1 MICRGSEHLMN
12 TGNNLFTRA
21 MLVIFLVILAFTQ
34 LTSLALVDD
43 SREALLLETGRATK
57 LQTPTSAPS
66 SIKIISYNIRWR
78 GGEDLQKLIELFKT
92 DKEIGRADIIG
103 LQEVDRN
110 KKRTGN
116 QNTARQMA
124 EALGMYYAWTA
135 PPPAPAKDDKKPQ
148 EEETGVLIMSVYP
161 LTDVQRIVL
170 PNEGPGGRR
179 RVALGATVKIGGRDV
194 RVYSVHAEIRI
205 SNERRLE
212 QFKAVIDD
220 AQTHHAKIE
229 RVVVLGDFNTVTA
242 KDVGETSDLFS
253 TAKFTTPFT
262 NNLTTWKTFILEFK
276 LDWLWLRGLQATAF
290 GIDKKVGLS
299 DHWPLWAVVALNGEK
314 QKAGGESRKPE

>member
-1 MICRGSEHLMN
+1 MN
-12 TGNNLFTRA
+12 RGNNYFKRA
-21 MLVIFLVILAFTQ
+21 LPVMLLVILVSAQF
-34 LTSLALVDD
+34 TSLALVDD
-43 SREALLLETGRATK
+43 DREALLLETGRAAK
-57 LQTPTSAPS
+57 IQTPSPVPA

-78 GGEDLQKLIELFKT
+78 GGEDLRKLIELFKT
-92 DKEIGRADIIG
+92 DREIGRADIIG

-124 EALGMYYAWTA
+124 EELGMYYAWTA
-135 PPPAPAKDDKKPQ
+135 PPPTPDKDKKPQ
-148 EEETGVLIMSVYP
+148 EEETGVAIMSVYP

-170 PNEGPGGRR
+170 PNEGPGRRR
-179 RVALGATVKIGGRDV
+179 RVALGATIKIGETSV

-205 SNERRLE
+205 SNAQRLE

-220 AQTHHAKIE
+220 AQTHQAKIE
-229 RVVVLGDFNTVTA
+229 RMVVLGDFNTITA
-242 KDVGETSDLFS
+242 KDVGQTSELFT
-253 TAKFTTPFT
+253 TAKFSTPFT
-262 NNLTTWKTFILEFK
+262 NNITTWKTFILELK

-299 DHWPLWAVVALNGEK
+299 DHWPLWAVVTLNAEHGTIK
-314 QKAGGESRKPE
+314 

>member
-1 MICRGSEHLMN
+1 VTSQSHLSPRLILIQTGSEHLMN
-12 TGNNLFTRA
+12 RGNNHFIRA
-21 MLVIFLVILAFTQ
+21 MPVILLIILVSAQF
-34 LTSLALVDD
+34 TSLALMDD
-43 SREALLLETGRATK
+43 GREALLLETGRATK
-57 LQTPTSAPS
+57 LQTPASTPASV
-66 SIKIISYNIRWR
+66 KIISYNIRWR
-78 GGEDLQKLIELFKT
+78 GGSDLRKLIELFKT
-92 DKEIGRADIIG
+92 DAIIGRAGIIG

-124 EALGMYYAWTA
+124 EELGMYYAWTA
-135 PPPAPAKDDKKPQ
+135 PPPPPAKDQKPQ
-148 EEETGVLIMSVYP
+148 EEETGVAIMSVYP

-179 RVALGATVKIGGRDV
+179 RVALGATIKIGARDV

-205 SNERRLE
+205 SNKQRLE

-220 AQTHHAKIE
+220 AQTNHAKVE
-229 RVVVLGDFNTVTA
+229 RVVVLGDFNTITG
-242 KDVGETSDLFS
+242 KDVGDTSELFT
-253 TAKFTTPFT
+253 TAKFNTPFT

-276 LDWLWLRGLQATAF
+276 LDWLWLRGLQATSF

-299 DHWPLWAVVALNGEK
+299 DHWPLWAVVTM
-314 QKAGGESRKPE
+314 

>member
-1 MICRGSEHLMN
+1 MN
-12 TGNNLFTRA
+12 SGNNHFTRA
-21 MLVIFLVILAFTQ
+21 MLALFLIILVSAQFT
-34 LTSLALVDD
+34 TLALMDD
-43 SREALLLETGRATK
+43 SREAELLETGRATK
-57 LQTPTSAPS
+57 LQTFASAPA

-78 GGEDLQKLIELFKT
+78 GGSDLRKLIELFKT
-92 DKEIGRADIIG
+92 DREIGRADIIG

-124 EALGMYYAWTA
+124 EELGMYYAWTA
-135 PPPAPAKDDKKPQ
+135 PPPPPAKDDKKPR
-148 EEETGVLIMSVYP
+148 EEETGVAIMSVYP

-179 RVALGATVKIGGRDV
+179 RVALGATVKIGERDV
-194 RVYSVHAEIRI
+194 RVYSVHAEIRM
-205 SNERRLE
+205 SNAQRLE

-229 RVVVLGDFNTVTA
+229 RVVVLGDFNTIMG
-242 KDVGETSDLFS
+242 KDVGETSELFM
-253 TAKFTTPFT
+253 TAKFNTPFT
-262 NNLTTWKTFILEFK
+262 NNLTTWKTFILELK
-276 LDWLWLRGLQATAF
+276 LDWLWLRGLRATSF

-299 DHWPLWAVVALNGEK
+299 DHWPLWAVVTLNAE
-314 QKAGGESRKPE
+314 

>member
-1 MICRGSEHLMN
+1 MHQGKNH
-12 TGNNLFTRA
+12 FTRA
-21 MLVIFLVILAFTQ
+21 ALIILLIILVSAQFT
-34 LTSLALVDD
+34 TRALMDND
-43 SREALLLETGRATK
+43 REALLLETGRATK
-57 LQTPTSAPS
+57 LQTPAPS
-66 SIKIISYNIRWR
+66 PASIKIISYNIRWR
-78 GGEDLQKLIELFKT
+78 GGEDLEKLIELFKT
-92 DKEIGRADIIG
+92 DREIGRADIIG

-124 EALGMYYAWTA
+124 EELGMHYAWAA
-135 PPPAPAKDDKKPQ
+135 PPPPPAKDDKKPQ
-148 EEETGVLIMSVYP
+148 EEETGVAIMSVYP

-179 RVALGATVKIGGRDV
+179 RVALGATIKIGARDV

-205 SNERRLE
+205 SNQQRLE

-229 RVVVLGDFNTVTA
+229 RVVVLGDFNTITA
-242 KDVGETSDLFS
+242 RDVGETSELFT
-253 TAKFTTPFT
+253 TAKFNTPFT
-262 NNLTTWKTFILEFK
+262 NNLTTWKTFILELK
-276 LDWLWLRGLQATAF
+276 LDWFWLRGLQPVSF

-299 DHWPLWAVVALNGEK
+299 DHWPLWAIVTMSDEK
-314 QKAGGESRKPE
+314 QKAEAGRRNDRTAI

>member
-1 MICRGSEHLMN
+1 MK
-12 TGNNLFTRA
+12 TANNPFTRA
-21 MLVIFLVILAFTQ
+21 MQVILLIIMCFAQF
-34 LTSLALVDD
+34 TSLARMDE
-43 SREALLLETGRATK
+43 SREALLLETGRAAK
-57 LQTPTSAPS
+57 LRTPTSTPS

-78 GGEDLQKLIELFKT
+78 GGSDLRKLIELFKT
-92 DKEIGRADIIG
+92 DREIGRADIIG

-124 EALGMYYAWTA
+124 EELGMYYAWTA
-135 PPPAPAKDDKKPQ
+135 PPPPPAKDDKKPQ
-148 EEETGVLIMSVYP
+148 EEETGVSIMSVYP
-161 LTDVQRIVL
+161 LTDVQRIVM

-179 RVALGATVKIGGRDV
+179 RVALGATIKIGERDV

-205 SNERRLE
+205 SNEHRLE
-212 QFKAVIDD
+212 QFKSVIND

-229 RVVVLGDFNTVTA
+229 RVIVLGDFNTITP
-242 KDVGETSDLFS
+242 KDVGETSELF
-253 TAKFTTPFT
+253 TAAKFNTPFT

-276 LDWLWLRGLQATAF
+276 LDWLWLRGLQATSF

-299 DHWPLWAVVALNGEK
+299 DHWPLWAVVALTDEK